1 MLKTWSKDPELR
13 PCFAQICTELQLCIA
28 NRRYISHSSNKENM
42 EHQLNSAQPIS
53 QDRPIS
59 QDSGF
64 DKSENVEDY
73 LTPVALQD
81 YLLSL
86 PSKAPHAYDLN
97 LK

>member
-1 MLKTWSKDPELR
+1 
-13 PCFAQICTELQLCIA
+13 
-28 NRRYISHSSNKENM
+28 M
-42 EHQLNSAQPIS
+42 EHRLNSAQPIS
-53 QDRPIS
+53 QDNS
-59 QDSGF
+59 F